1 MIDLFPFLTGN
12 ETYEA
17 ALRKYIAALLAA
29 GPASRNMAIVLQE
42 YNHKESKSFVNF
54 VEKQEEQISD
64 ILKKIVPVNYCVYG
78 RKKSLYSYC
87 EKLKK
92 ANDVRD
98 VKDIYAIRVVL
109 DDSTIGVENA
119 IEFCYIIAKTL
130 IDYYQSKNF
139 TVDFLTEKSS
149 GKLDDNVQIYVPKT
163 EDVLRIISPDY
174 QSYIKDYISKPK
186 SNGYQSIHIRAQQ
199 NGKSVD
205 IQVRTSTMHEY
216 SEYGGASH
224 DKIYKPP
231 ISSDL
236 LKQIHM
242 EGLSYTENGITE
254 DKFGLF
260 RPLPIGTRTL

>member
-42 YNHKESKSFVNF
+42 YNHKESRSFVNF

-139 TVDFLTEKSS
+139 TVDFLT
-149 GKLDDNVQIYVPKT
+149 
-163 EDVLRIISPDY
+163 
-174 QSYIKDYISKPK
+174 
-186 SNGYQSIHIRAQQ
+186 
-199 NGKSVD
+199 
-205 IQVRTSTMHEY
+205 
-216 SEYGGASH
+216 
-224 DKIYKPP
+224 
-231 ISSDL
+231 
-236 LKQIHM
+236 
-242 EGLSYTENGITE
+242 
-254 DKFGLF
+254 
-260 RPLPIGTRTL
+260 